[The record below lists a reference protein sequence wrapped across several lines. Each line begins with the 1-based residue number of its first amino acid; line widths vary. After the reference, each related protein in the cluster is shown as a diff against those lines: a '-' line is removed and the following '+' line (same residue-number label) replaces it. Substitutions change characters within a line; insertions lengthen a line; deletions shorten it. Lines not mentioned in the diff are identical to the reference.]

1 LSISQAG
8 PPPVALRPNGEI
20 QMTSVDEPIF
30 EEEETGEGD
39 GAFDL
44 PARSLYIG
52 TVAEAAIPEEMPTL
66 YLDLQVAKQLQAEGQ
81 RSIKTDKEVAGILL
95 GTKSPDNQ
103 AIKISHIAIAVDEDS
118 SPVHFKFTYSVWDD
132 LIDQMERM
140 SREAG
145 EELLL
150 LGWYHTHPNMSVF
163 LSRYDL
169 RTHRD
174 FHRPYQFALVLA
186 PRRGTRDTSM
196 GFFCNRGGETPL
208 VPGVRVFGTDQR
220 KEVTGALPWRFQII
234 EAEGIE
240 EGETLP
246 AGASEPVDDTPALYQ
261 LGVVRMEDADWLRLG
276 VDKVEGPALSI
287 LEGMAGAVV
296 ETHQDRLGVLL
307 GTIDPNNHVTIT
319 RVRFLGH
326 LGVDPSR
333 ERVELVGA
341 LRFMAQTFP
350 ASGEQKI
357 VGVVRIV
364 SPHQFKAGD
373 TYDPTANNIRI
384 AQMLGEVGYDLDL
397 VPFQVGL
404 VLYPGIEEEVLF
416 FQVFAQHKSSR
427 PVPLM
432 SLQAMAPRSLRANER
447 YEPVGEA
454 VFIVESDPCMLPPG
468 YVPPSTIGVGSSAP
482 RLGSMLD
489 TMDDDEEPTKINQ
502 VTGSGIDWDSLP
514 DEDDEEDVVPQR
526 KSLVPVVLLL
536 SGLAAVVILL
546 LLLNLLAR
554 RQEGAE
560 TGPTTGPGTDAELV
574 ELGAPYTYA
583 LVGCGGGWNPG
594 IACEPFADRPAR
606 TATVDLVR
614 VEKRDAYLQAT
625 IQPIDAWLLVEG
637 GSRHRL
643 DRRSEG
649 DDIYVFSVGRTGDG
663 WDTLWGDGAEVRT
676 RLVILPRGAELELED
691 ELTWLRRV
699 EQLKLKGPAPDEESD
714 DPGEPGLRPDQGATV
729 AGEWA
734 WKSGAAAEQTSYDA
748 RKKAFES
755 PLVLVGGTDTAGE
768 WTFSYRTEPR
778 GAVLASMS
786 VVDPSESR
794 GGVDVAKVLTR
805 LMRDPAVVQSLQ
817 AKLGEEGA
825 EVHAGVRPPGASQ
838 DLAVRIALVGE
849 VTDSGVQHKVCV
861 MLRAV
866 DGLDLPDGKV
876 ALNGRARIGES
887 GQMLPTRDPSAND
900 GRGEC
905 ADGGRTGRWRDAA
918 FGPETTLLQFIYEG
932 SEESLQLNRD
942 KIQKAHLPERWSSSA
957 PKCLAIT
964 VYLGPNGY
972 MAQAARVEAL
982 YDLVSGACQ

>member
-1 LSISQAG
+1 
-8 PPPVALRPNGEI
+8 
-20 QMTSVDEPIF
+20 MTSVDEPIF
-30 EEEETGEGD
+30 EEEEAGEEG
-39 GAFDL
+39 GAFEL

-66 YLDLQVAKQLQAEGQ
+66 YLDFQVARLLQAEGQ

-95 GTKSPDNQ
+95 GTKSSDNQ
-103 AIKISHIAIAVDEDS
+103 AIKISHIAIARDEDS

-220 KEVTGALPWRFQII
+220 REVTGALPWRFQII

-246 AGASEPVDDTPALYQ
+246 VGASEPVDDTPALYQ

-276 VDKVEGPALSI
+276 VDKVEGPVLSI
-287 LEGMAGAVV
+287 LEGMAAAVV

-307 GTIDPNNHVTIT
+307 GKIDPNNHVTIT

-326 LGVDPSR
+326 LGVDPDR
-333 ERVELVGA
+333 ERVALVGA

-384 AQMLGEVGYDLDL
+384 AQMLGEVGYDLDM

-404 VLYPGIEEEVLF
+404 VLYPGIEQEALF

-432 SLQAMAPRSLRANER
+432 SLQAMAPASLRANER

-454 VFIVESDPCMLPPG
+454 VFIVESDPCMQPPG
-468 YVPPSTIGVGSSAP
+468 YVPPSTIGLGGNAP
-482 RLGSMLD
+482 RLGAMVD
-489 TMDDDEEPTKINQ
+489 TLDDEVPTKI
-502 VTGSGIDWDSLP
+502 VDVRGAGGDWDNLP
-514 DEDDEEDVVPQR
+514 DEDDDEDEPPR
-526 KSLVPVVLLL
+526 RRSLVPVVLLL
-536 SGLAAVVILL
+536 SGLAAVVVLL
-546 LLLNLLAR
+546 LLLNLLSR
-554 RQEGAE
+554 RQEATDTGQVTGA
-560 TGPTTGPGTDAELV
+560 GPDAELI
-574 ELGAPYTYA
+574 ELGAPYEHA
-583 LVGCGGGWNPG
+583 IVGCGGAWNPG
-594 IACEPFADRPAR
+594 ITCEPFAGQPPH
-606 TATVDLVR
+606 TSTVDLLR
-614 VEKRDAYLQAT
+614 VEKRDAYLRAT
-625 IQPIDAWLLVEG
+625 IQPIDAWLLVDG
-637 GSRHRL
+637 GFRQRL

-649 DDIYVFSVGRTGDG
+649 DDIYVFSVQRAGEG
-663 WDTLWGDGAEVRT
+663 WDELWRSGQEVRT

-691 ELTWLRRV
+691 EWTWLRRI
-699 EQLKLKGPAPDEESD
+699 EPLKLKGPPPSEESD
-714 DPGEPGLRPDQGATV
+714 EPGGGDQRPQQGSTGS
-729 AGEWA
+729 AGDWA
-734 WKSGAAAEQTSYDA
+734 WKSGGSSEKTSYDA
-748 RKKAFES
+748 RKKAFVGS
-755 PLVLVGGTDTAGE
+755 LVLIGGTDTAGE
-768 WTFSYRTEPR
+768 WEFSYRGTADGP
-778 GAVLASMS
+778 ALAK
-786 VVDPSESR
+786 VAIVDPPEGR
-794 GGVDVAKVLTR
+794 GGVDVGKPLTQ
-805 LMRDPAVVQSLQ
+805 LMRDPAVVQSIQ
-817 AKLGEEGA
+817 TKQGEEGA
-825 EVHAGVRPPGASQ
+825 VVYAGVRPPGI
-838 DLAVRIALVGE
+838 DRELVVTIGLIGE
-849 VTDSGVQHKVCV
+849 VTVSGVKHRVCV
-861 MLRAV
+861 MMRAV

-876 ALNGRARIGES
+876 AMVGRARIGET
-887 GQMLPTRDPSAND
+887 GLMKPTRDPTAN
-900 GRGEC
+900 GGLGEC
-905 ADGGRTGRWRDAA
+905 ADGGRTTRWDNAT
-918 FGPETTLLQFIYEG
+918 FGPGTTLMQFIYEG
-932 SEESLQLNRD
+932 SEEALQGARN
-942 KIQKAHLPERWSSSA
+942 KIQKAQLPAHLSTSA

-964 VYLGPNGY
+964 VYLGVGGLQ
-972 MAQAARVEAL
+972 AQAARVEPL
-982 YDLVSGACQ
+982 YDLVNGTCQ